1 MKNKCYINV
10 KTGKRSLCVKST
22 AFFDSKIVF
31 TKNKKFNN
39 IGKRRKNGTN

>member
-1 MKNKCYINV
+1 MRKEY
-10 KTGKRSLCVKST
+10 S
-22 AFFDSKIVF
+22 FFYLFNVF